1 MGRDCG
7 TYNRQRELD
16 RLSLRRL
23 LRSGATYDL
32 RRCLRCEQWFRSEGP
47 GNRRCDSC
55 AAAVYLMGGESDA
68 C

>member
-1 MGRDCG
+1 MGRDRG
-7 TYNRQRELD
+7 IYYYQRELD

-23 LRSGATYDL
+23 LRSGATYEL

-47 GNRRCDSC
+47 GNRRCDRC
-55 AAAVYLMGGESDA
+55 ASYFRQMGGEEIA

>member
-1 MGRDCG
+1 MGRNRGIYD
-7 TYNRQRELD
+7 RQRELN

-23 LRSGATYDL
+23 LRSGGTYDL

-47 GNRRCDSC
+47 GNRRCDAC
-55 AAAVYLMGGESDA
+55 AVYIRQMGGEDIA